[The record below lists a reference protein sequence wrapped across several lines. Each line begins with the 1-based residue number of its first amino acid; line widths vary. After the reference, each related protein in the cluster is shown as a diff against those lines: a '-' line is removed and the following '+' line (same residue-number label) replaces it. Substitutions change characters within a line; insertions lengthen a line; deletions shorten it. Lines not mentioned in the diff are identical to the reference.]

1 MKKQNEPALGRGL
14 DALLG
19 GASTAVSTTG
29 DVNNVSLSF
38 IEPNPF
44 QPRKE
49 FDEESLKELAES
61 IRHIGLVQPVT
72 LKQLAPER
80 YQIISGER
88 RVRAAR
94 MAGLRSIPAYIRKVD
109 DIGMLEM
116 AIVENI
122 QRENLDPI
130 DTALSFQRLIEEC
143 NLTQEEMADRVGKK
157 RSSVANYLRLL
168 NLPPEI
174 QKAVKEGK
182 ITMGHAKAILGVPDI
197 DAQDE
202 LCKRIILE
210 GLSVR
215 SAEDLAGAAVSKPA
229 SNSKNESKKGE
240 DNASPSAEALPESY
254 SRLVQLL
261 ERYIEGSNISVKHSR
276 GGSGSVKIRFGS
288 EEELAAF
295 LKALEQSS
303 H

>member
-29 DVNNVSLSF
+29 DVNNVSLGF

-72 LKQLAPER
+72 LKQLAAER

-182 ITMGHAKAILGVPDI
+182 ITMKSI
-197 DAQDE
+197 
-202 LCKRIILE
+202 K
-210 GLSVR
+210 ST
-215 SAEDLAGAAVSKPA
+215 
-229 SNSKNESKKGE
+229 
-240 DNASPSAEALPESY
+240 
-254 SRLVQLL
+254 
-261 ERYIEGSNISVKHSR
+261 
-276 GGSGSVKIRFGS
+276 GGSSSGSTRIVHRVKSGETLGKIAAKYHTTVVALKKNNHLRGSIIRVGQR
-288 EEELAAF
+288 LYIY
-295 LKALEQSS
+295 K
-303 H
+303 

>member
-19 GASTAVSTTG
+19 GASSSVAPTG
-29 DVNNVSLSF
+29 DVNNVNLSY

-94 MAGLRSIPAYIRKVD
+94 IAGLRSIPAYIRKVD

-182 ITMGHAKAILGVPDI
+182 ITMGHAKALLGVPDTET
-197 DAQDE
+197 QDE

-215 SAEDLAGAAVSKPA
+215 SAEDLAGAAASKPA
-229 SNSKNESKKGE
+229 SNQEKRSGKDE
-240 DNASPSAEALPESY
+240 DNASRTAEPLPESY

-276 GGSGSVKIRFGS
+276 GGAGSVKIRFGS

-303 H
+303 N

>member
-1 MKKQNEPALGRGL
+1 
-14 DALLG
+14 
-19 GASTAVSTTG
+19 
-29 DVNNVSLSF
+29 
-38 IEPNPF
+38 
-44 QPRKE
+44 
-49 FDEESLKELAES
+49 
-61 IRHIGLVQPVT
+61 
-72 LKQLAPER
+72 
-80 YQIISGER
+80 R

-130 DTALSFQRLIEEC
+130 DAALSFQRLIEEC

-197 DAQDE
+197 D
-202 LCKRIILE
+202 
-210 GLSVR
+210 
-215 SAEDLAGAAVSKPA
+215 
-229 SNSKNESKKGE
+229 
-240 DNASPSAEALPESY
+240 
-254 SRLVQLL
+254 
-261 ERYIEGSNISVKHSR
+261 
-276 GGSGSVKIRFGS
+276 
-288 EEELAAF
+288 
-295 LKALEQSS
+295 
-303 H
+303 